1 LNLIEWAQNPWGQQ
15 IPIHIGW
22 SLLWVSAIGA
32 LLFLVVHAVYVKF
45 WAKPVAA
52 HSDAPAASAGAAAQ
66 VPERVARHSL
76 GARLFHL
83 IMAIAMLALLLT
95 AFLPKVGVKFAWVE
109 YHWIAGIVLTVSVIY
124 HIFHATFWLDFWSI
138 WPDKKDIEDAQRR
151 MKRAMGQSAP
161 APRRFAKYPLE
172 NKLYHL
178 IVMLAGLTAIG
189 TGLFMMKRVQT
200 PFFTRNPYL
209 FGDMT
214 WGWMYVLHGL
224 AGIGFVAL
232 VTAHIYFAIRPE
244 KLFLTKSMIFGWI
257 TREQYLAHHDPNR
270 WPAVAEQ
277 APTAGRTESKKA
289 PA

>member
-1 LNLIEWAQNPWGQQ
+1 
-15 IPIHIGW
+15 
-22 SLLWVSAIGA
+22 
-32 LLFLVVHAVYVKF
+32 
-45 WAKPVAA
+45 
-52 HSDAPAASAGAAAQ
+52 
-66 VPERVARHSL
+66 
-76 GARLFHL
+76 
-83 IMAIAMLALLLT
+83 
-95 AFLPKVGVKFAWVE
+95 
-109 YHWIAGIVLTVSVIY
+109 
-124 HIFHATFWLDFWSI
+124 
-138 WPDKKDIEDAQRR
+138 
-151 MKRAMGQSAP
+151 
-161 APRRFAKYPLE
+161 
-172 NKLYHL
+172 
-178 IVMLAGLTAIG
+178 
-189 TGLFMMKRVQT
+189 MMKRVET

-277 APTAGRTESKKA
+277 VPTTGRTESKKA

>member
-1 LNLIEWAQNPWGQQ
+1 
-15 IPIHIGW
+15 
-22 SLLWVSAIGA
+22 VSAIGA

-52 HSDAPAASAGAAAQ
+52 HSDAPAAGAAAQ

-95 AFLPKVGVKFAWVE
+95 AFLPKVGIKFAWVE

-138 WPDKKDIEDAQRR
+138 WPDKEDIEDAQRR
-151 MKRAMGQSAP
+151 FKRAMGQSAP

-178 IVMLAGLTAIG
+178 VVMLAGLAAIG

-257 TREQYLAHHDPNR
+257 TREQYLEHHDPNR

-277 APTAGRTESKKA
+277 VPTAVRTESKKA